1 MSFCLLEL
9 KRKIEDFPK
18 NVKTLEDEG
27 KLADVSE
34 HLFAYIKQRR

>member
-9 KRKIEDFPK
+9 KHKIEDFPK

-27 KLADVSE
+27 KLVGVSE
-34 HLFAYIKQRR
+34 YLFA